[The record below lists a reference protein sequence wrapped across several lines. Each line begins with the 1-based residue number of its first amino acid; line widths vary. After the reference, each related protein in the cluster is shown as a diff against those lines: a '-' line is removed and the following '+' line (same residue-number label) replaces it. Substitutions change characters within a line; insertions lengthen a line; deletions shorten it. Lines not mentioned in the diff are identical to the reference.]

1 MTKFKKGQSGNPKG
15 RPKGSMNEKTKYIRE
30 WIVSLIGSNAKT
42 MGDRFRKLPVK
53 EQFKVITQ
61 LMPYVLPRQ
70 VQQELRHNIDFN
82 NMTDEQLDSIIS
94 NMTQTIL
101 NDDGNDE

>member
-1 MTKFKKGQSGNPKG
+1 MARFKKGQSGNPKG

-42 MGDRFRKLPVK
+42 LGDRFKRLDTW
-53 EQFKVITQ
+53 EQFKIITQ

-70 VQQELRHNIDFN
+70 VEQKLRHNIDFA
-82 NMTDEQLDSIIS
+82 NMTDEQLDDIINS
-94 NMTQTIL
+94 MTKTIL
-101 NDDGNDE
+101 NDDNSDE